1 MARCWQGVHGRRHK
15 AKKEN
20 VVRAWGSAPLLPTWQ
35 PHAVQRQFTPEGNLN
50 RRVEKQNGKKE
61 LDARKRKEVNR
72 LKKLIKAL
80 EDRSKLL
87 LPTIENVAW
96 MCVKLEE
103 ASDAIATSD
112 VAIPYDNGG
121 GQKGIRQNPHF
132 QGYESLWKS
141 YILGMMQIMGT
152 VGAQKDAKSEKLRPT
167 SVIQLVRSRKE
178 A

>member
-1 MARCWQGVHGRRHK
+1 MSPYSLPG
-15 AKKEN
+15 N
-20 VVRAWGSAPLLPTWQ
+20 PMPSSADLP
-35 PHAVQRQFTPEGNLN
+35 PKGIMVEGW
-50 RRVEKQNGKKE
+50 EKQNGKKE
-61 LDARKRKEVNR
+61 LDTRKRKEVNR

-80 EDRSKLL
+80 GVDEDRIKLL

-103 ASDAIATSD
+103 ASDAIAPSD

-141 YILGMMQIMGT
+141 YILGMTQIMGT

>member
-1 MARCWQGVHGRRHK
+1 MPPYSLPG
-15 AKKEN
+15 N
-20 VVRAWGSAPLLPTWQ
+20 PMPSSADLP
-35 PHAVQRQFTPEGNLN
+35 PKGIMVEGW
-50 RRVEKQNGKKE
+50 EKQNGKKE
-61 LDARKRKEVNR
+61 LDTRKRKEVNR

-80 EDRSKLL
+80 GVDEDRIKLL

-141 YILGMMQIMGT
+141 YILGMTQIMGT